1 MEEYRYA
8 VVYRSNP
15 QIRLSKTCTR
25 KGDAKA
31 FRDKRF
37 KGDKERYKIA
47 KYKLLLVE
55 ED

>member
-15 QIRLSKTCTR
+15 QIRLSKTFTR

-31 FRDKRF
+31 FREKGF
-37 KGDKERYKIA
+37 KGNKIRYKIA
-47 KYKLLLVE
+47 KYKLTLIE

>member
-15 QIRLSKTCTR
+15 KVRLSKMFTR

-31 FRDKRF
+31 FRKKRF
-37 KGDKERYKIA
+37 NGDKETYKIA
-47 KYKLLLVE
+47 KYKLTLVE